1 MVIGYLPTSLWLNWV
16 FWIPLGKTITFEIL
30 NWVFHVFVLGI
41 VIEDE
46 KFKIKNKNHAF
57 Q

>member
-1 MVIGYLPTSLWLNWV
+1 M
-16 FWIPLGKTITFEIL
+16 TFEIL